1 MLLFSAAM
9 LGGLVL
15 LAVASDQFV
24 AGSARVAAVLRLSP
38 VVIGAVIIGAGTSL
52 PELLVSGSAALA
64 GRPDIGMGNVV
75 GSTVANLLLVL
86 GAVAVLG
93 AVPVTR
99 GTLLRQAPLS
109 LVAVAG
115 LTLALLDGS
124 ISRLEGGLLVSGVV
138 VVFVLMVRLAGPP
151 VDQPSPEDGSLRRE
165 IPRTLVGLVGT
176 LVGANLMVWGAAGTA
191 DTFGLSEGFVGL
203 TLVAIGTS
211 LPELFTGI
219 QAARRGSTELLL
231 GNVLGSNIF
240 NCLAIGGAVGLLA
253 PGSIDADIAVTGTIA
268 MVVASLVVMVMM
280 RTRQR
285 IDRVEGVVLL
295 LGYAALVP
303 LLMA

>member
-1 MLLFSAAM
+1 M

-24 AGSARVAAVLRLSP
+24 AGAARVAVVLRLSP

-52 PELLVSGSAALA
+52 PELLVSGSAAFN
-64 GRPDIGMGNVV
+64 GQPDIGMGNVV
-75 GSTVANLLLVL
+75 GSTVANLSLVL
-86 GAVAVLG
+86 GAVAVMG

-99 GTLLRQAPLS
+99 GTLIRQAPLS
-109 LVAVAG
+109 LVAVAA
-115 LTLALLDGS
+115 LTVVLLNERV
-124 ISRLEGGLLVSGVV
+124 SRLEGALLMAGVV
-138 VVFVLMVRLAGPP
+138 VVFVIMVRLAGPADASREEP
-151 VDQPSPEDGSLRRE
+151 GGSLLRE
-165 IPRTLVGLVGT
+165 VPRTLAGLVGT

-191 DTFGLSEGFVGL
+191 DTFGLTEGFVGL

-240 NCLAIGGAVGLLA
+240 NCLAIAGAVGVIA
-253 PGSIDADIAVTGTIA
+253 PGPIDASISVIGTAA

-285 IDRVEGVVLL
+285 IGRVEGAVLL

-303 LLMA
+303 ILMA